1 VILAIAKREF
11 RSMFLSPMAWVL
23 LAVIQVILAWS
34 FFNSIEAFFEI
45 QPDLTTM
52 KNAPGVTDL
61 IASPLFEVT
70 GIILLMVM
78 PLLTMRLISEEK
90 RNKTISLLLSSPVS
104 ITEIVLGKYL
114 GLLFFIVTLLF
125 MISLMPLSLSM
136 GTDLDFAKL
145 GSGVLGLLLMLAA
158 FSAAGLYMS
167 SLTDN
172 PLIAAISTFGL
183 LLLLWI
189 INTNSG
195 AAIDGSNVLAY
206 LSLHTHFSAML
217 RGMLNTR
224 DVAYFLLFT
233 FGFIVLTI
241 RQLET
246 QRLQS

>member
-1 VILAIAKREF
+1 MILTIAKREF

-34 FFNSIEAFFEI
+34 FFNSIDAFFKI
-45 QPDLTTM
+45 QSDLTTM

-61 IASPLFEVT
+61 IASPLLEVS

-90 RNKTISLLLSSPVS
+90 RNKTISLLLSSPLS

-114 GLLFFIVTLLF
+114 GLLFFIIALLS
-125 MISLMPLSLSM
+125 MIALMPLSLSM
-136 GTDLDFAKL
+136 GADLDLAKL
-145 GSGVLGLLLMLAA
+145 GSGILGLLLMLAA

-172 PLIAAISTFGL
+172 PIIAAVSTFGL

-195 AAIDGSNVLAY
+195 TDIEGTNVLGY

-217 RGMLNTR
+217 RGMLNTS

-233 FGFIVLTI
+233 FGFIVLAI

>member
-1 VILAIAKREF
+1 MIFAIARREF
-11 RSMFLSPMAWVL
+11 RSMFLSPMAWVV

-61 IASPLFEVT
+61 VLSPLFEVT

-78 PLLTMRLISEEK
+78 PLLTMRLLSEEK

-104 ITEIVLGKYL
+104 ISEIVLGKYL
-114 GLLFFIVTLLF
+114 GLLFFIITLLCL
-125 MISLMPLSLSM
+125 ISLMPLSLSM
-136 GTDLDFAKL
+136 GTQIDFAKL
-145 GSGVLGLLLMLAA
+145 LSGVLGLFMMLAA

-172 PLIAAISTFGL
+172 PMIAAISTFGL

-189 INTNSG
+189 INTNS
-195 AAIDGSNVLAY
+195 ATDGTSVLTY
-206 LSLHTHFSAML
+206 LSLHTHFTAML
-217 RGMLNTR
+217 RGTLNTR

-241 RQLET
+241 RALET